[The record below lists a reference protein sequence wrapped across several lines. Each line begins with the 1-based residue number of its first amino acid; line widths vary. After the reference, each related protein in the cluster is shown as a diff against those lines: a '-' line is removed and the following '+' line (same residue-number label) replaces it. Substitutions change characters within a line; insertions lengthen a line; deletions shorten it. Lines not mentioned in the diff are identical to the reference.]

1 MVVNKH
7 WHHEVQ
13 SSYGGAVSTSRY
25 HNVQVGEVSFD
36 ISRQIYH
43 WLSEGDEVCVTYWPR
58 TKVVRRVDMVKEAP
72 ELTKAIRRKKLSGE
86 AVANMKSKCKH
97 DAQDRQERDDK

>member
-1 MVVNKH
+1 MAGQGRSAQ
-7 WHHEVQ
+7 VQ
-13 SSYGGAVSTSRY
+13 DK
-25 HNVQVGEVSFD
+25 QVGEVSFD